1 MKKRYYSI
9 CVILWVLITTLSATS
24 PTTFHIALKKIY
36 PHAMNVSWSQQGN
49 YYVASF
55 TQNGFE
61 KKVWMNGNAGQGIAG
76 TLHVAEQGANLQT
89 TDQLA
94 PNVYNDFTLS
104 PYAMWTATNVNLIE
118 FPKRTTLYVI
128 TVNLN
133 NSSAT
138 KQLFYT
144 LNGRLVQTRDVSYIN
159 PTLSPGIFNF

>member
-61 KKVWMNGNAGQGIAG
+61 KKVWMNGNAQWVM
-76 TLHVAEQGANLQT
+76 TNTNL
-89 TDQLA
+89 
-94 PNVYNDFTLS
+94 
-104 PYAMWTATNVNLIE
+104 
-118 FPKRTTLYVI
+118 
-128 TVNLN
+128 
-133 NSSAT
+133 
-138 KQLFYT
+138 QLFYT

>member
-24 PTTFHIALKKIY
+24 PT
-36 PHAMNVSWSQQGN
+36 
-49 YYVASF
+49 
-55 TQNGFE
+55 
-61 KKVWMNGNAGQGIAG
+61 
-76 TLHVAEQGANLQT
+76 
-89 TDQLA
+89 
-94 PNVYNDFTLS
+94 
-104 PYAMWTATNVNLIE
+104 TNVNLIE

>member
-36 PHAMNVSWSQQGN
+36 PHATNVS
-49 YYVASF
+49 
-55 TQNGFE
+55 FE
-61 KKVWMNGNAGQGIAG
+61 KEVWMNGNAQWVM
-76 TLHVAEQGANLQT
+76 TNTDLQT
-89 TDQLA
+89 TDQLT

-144 LNGRLVQTRDVSYIN
+144 LNGRLLQTRDVSYIN
-159 PTLSPGIFNF
+159 PTLSPGIFEF

>member
-1 MKKRYYSI
+1 
-9 CVILWVLITTLSATS
+9 
-24 PTTFHIALKKIY
+24 
-36 PHAMNVSWSQQGN
+36 
-49 YYVASF
+49 
-55 TQNGFE
+55 
-61 KKVWMNGNAGQGIAG
+61 MNGNAQWVM
-76 TLHVAEQGANLQT
+76 TNTNLQT

-159 PTLSPGIFNF
+159 PTLSPEFLISNSHDTKHFTRLFVIIYIK

>member
-1 MKKRYYSI
+1 MTQENELKIKLLVLYD
-9 CVILWVLITTLSATS
+9 ILCRMTD
-24 PTTFHIALKKIY
+24 
-36 PHAMNVSWSQQGN
+36 
-49 YYVASF
+49 
-55 TQNGFE
+55 E
-61 KKVWMNGNAGQGIAG
+61 
-76 TLHVAEQGANLQT
+76 
-89 TDQLA
+89 DQLT

-144 LNGRLVQTRDVSYIN
+144 LNGRLLQTRDVSYIN
-159 PTLSPGIFNF
+159 PTLSPGIFEF